1 MTEPHS
7 VKHPSLIVSE
17 ATRKTGGL
25 RSQTIGLFARKI
37 MIDLYRI
44 TGLPLLAKDGVYRI
58 IIRADG
64 WRHATALV
72 SGPVTVL
79 YETNGMPVGG
89 RMDL

>member
-1 MTEPHS
+1 M
-7 VKHPSLIVSE
+7 SE
-17 ATRKTGGL
+17 SQPATLSPAGIRK
-25 RSQTIGLFARKI
+25 QTIGILNRKI

-58 IIRADG
+58 IIRTGG

-72 SGPVTVL
+72 SGSVTVL